1 MLNKTSPIASL
12 IIAALLLLPSRAFA
26 QANSVIAGVVKDPSG
41 AVLPGVTVEASSPAL
56 IERSRSVV
64 TDGEGQYKIIDLRP
78 GVYTVTFTLA
88 GFSTVKREGIELTA
102 SFTATVNAD
111 LRVGALAETVTV
123 TGAAPTVDVQNVVQQ
138 RVMTRDIVDAIPVGA
153 KSVMSVGVLIP
164 GVTTNSQDVG
174 GTQYGSAALAIHGS
188 VLFEQQL
195 LYDGVLYNNGAGR
208 GGSFSAIA
216 PNAATIQE
224 VSYETGGLSAE
235 SELVGIR
242 TNIIPKDGGNQFV
255 GFFFGAFTNHDLQ
268 SNNLTP
274 DLMAR
279 GLTSVDHVNYIYD
292 IDPAAGGP
300 IARDRLWFYTSF
312 RQWKTDTFAGG
323 LYYNESPVPYA
334 YVPNPSQPAYEGDR
348 DQNASLRLTW
358 KLSDTNKINIQ
369 DQWAD
374 QLRDHFYSQSATNRT
389 QAPTATIY
397 YHGQP
402 SYLTQATWNAPVTNR
417 LLFEAGAGFAN
428 KDFQYFLQSEDGVTP
443 STPSFADLGTGYSWG
458 SLASP
463 YGHNATHNF
472 NAHFSTSY
480 VTGSHAAKVG
490 VTFQHDWAYTTENLT
505 NNGVTYQLRNGV
517 PAQITE
523 YATPLSLYEVT
534 KANVGVF
541 AQDQWTIKRL
551 TVNMGL
557 RFDYLNSY
565 VPSETNGPGP
575 LVPGRDTV
583 FPQVNDVPD
592 WKNVSPRLGAA
603 FDLFGNGKTALK
615 ASIGRFLEGPNLTSF
630 TRLANPAANIA
641 LSATRSWTDTNGD
654 FTPECN
660 FEEVAANGECGKL
673 SNVNFGNSIP
683 TTTYAPDA
691 LTTRSYSWELQT
703 GVQHELLTGLSVS
716 AIYIHRWYGDL
727 TATQNTAVSTAN
739 FSPFCVT
746 APTNAGLPGGG
757 GYQECGLYDINSA
770 QFGLV
775 NNVISIAPQL
785 QQVFD
790 GVDLTANARLPHNIL
805 ASGGVS
811 TGRTRTN
818 DCFESSDLSLAFPA
832 STGSTSVIAPRTSAF
847 CDVRPPFQPNL
858 KALVVYPLPW
868 GGIQTAATI
877 QSLAGPQISATYSI
891 NNAIAAPSLGRNL
904 SEGTVTVDLVPPGTL
919 YGDRLNQLDFRV
931 SKIFKFGAKGR
942 IQGNVDLYNMLN
954 ANPVLALN
962 TTYGSAWER
971 PLQILEGRL
980 LKFSAQLDF

>member
-1 MLNKTSPIASL
+1 
-12 IIAALLLLPSRAFA
+12 
-26 QANSVIAGVVKDPSG
+26 
-41 AVLPGVTVEASSPAL
+41 
-56 IERSRSVV
+56 
-64 TDGEGQYKIIDLRP
+64 
-78 GVYTVTFTLA
+78 
-88 GFSTVKREGIELTA
+88 
-102 SFTATVNAD
+102 
-111 LRVGALAETVTV
+111 
-123 TGAAPTVDVQNVVQQ
+123 
-138 RVMTRDIVDAIPVGA
+138 
-153 KSVMSVGVLIP
+153 
-164 GVTTNSQDVG
+164 
-174 GTQYGSAALAIHGS
+174 
-188 VLFEQQL
+188 
-195 LYDGVLYNNGAGR
+195 
-208 GGSFSAIA
+208 
-216 PNAATIQE
+216 
-224 VSYETGGLSAE
+224 
-235 SELVGIR
+235 
-242 TNIIPKDGGNQFV
+242 
-255 GFFFGAFTNHDLQ
+255 
-268 SNNLTP
+268 
-274 DLMAR
+274 
-279 GLTSVDHVNYIYD
+279 
-292 IDPAAGGP
+292 
-300 IARDRLWFYTSF
+300 
-312 RQWKTDTFAGG
+312 
-323 LYYNESPVPYA
+323 
-334 YVPNPSQPAYEGDR
+334 
-348 DQNASLRLTW
+348 
-358 KLSDTNKINIQ
+358 
-369 DQWAD
+369 
-374 QLRDHFYSQSATNRT
+374 
-389 QAPTATIY
+389 
-397 YHGQP
+397 
-402 SYLTQATWNAPVTNR
+402 
-417 LLFEAGAGFAN
+417 
-428 KDFQYFLQSEDGVTP
+428 
-443 STPSFADLGTGYSWG
+443 
-458 SLASP
+458 
-463 YGHNATHNF
+463 
-472 NAHFSTSY
+472 
-480 VTGSHAAKVG
+480 
-490 VTFQHDWAYTTENLT
+490 
-505 NNGVTYQLRNGV
+505 VTYQLRNGV

-603 FDLFGNGKTALK
+603 YDLFGNGKTALK
-615 ASIGRFLEGPNLTSF
+615 ASIGHFLEGPNLTSF

-654 FTPECN
+654 FIPECN

-683 TTTYAPDA
+683 TTTYSPDV
-691 LTTRSYSWELQT
+691 LTTRSYSWELQ
-703 GVQHELLTGLSVS
+703 GGIQHELLAGVSLS
-716 AIYIHRWYGDL
+716 AIYVHRWYGDL

-757 GYQECGLYDINSA
+757 GYQQCGLYDINPA

-775 NNVISIAPQL
+775 NNVISLAPQL

-790 GVDLTANARLPHNIL
+790 GVDFTANARLPHNIL

-818 DCFESSDLSLAFPA
+818 DCFENSDLSLAFPA
-832 STGSTSVIAPRTSAF
+832 STGSTSVIAPRTAAF
-847 CDVRPPFQPNL
+847 CDVRPPFQPNV

-877 QSLAGPQISATYSI
+877 QSLPGPQISATYSI

-904 SEGTVTVDLVPPGTL
+904 SEGTVTVDLIPPGTL

-942 IQGNVDLYNMLN
+942 IQGNVDLYNILN

-980 LKFSAQLDF
+980 LKLSVQVDF